1 MKTCLYR
8 PVGTKELALIAASG
22 FKAFPPRLPDQPI
35 FYPVTN
41 EEYAVQIA
49 RDWNCKFNEE
59 KKGYVTR
66 FFLHEAYLSQF
77 DRKIV
82 GGKTHEEL
90 WVPAE
95 QLAEFNGNILGDIEV
110 IRGFSATADG
120 VVEVPV
126 KEFAEGSAGA

>member
-1 MKTCLYR
+1 MTNYLYR
-8 PVGTKELALIAASG
+8 PVGTKELDLIAASG
-22 FKAFPPRLPDQPI
+22 FTAFPPRLPDQPI

-49 RDWNCKFNEE
+49 RDWNCKFNDD

-66 FFLHEAYLSQF
+66 FEVDASYLAQF

-95 QLAEFNGNILGDIEV
+95 QLEEFNSMVVRKIEV
-110 IRGFSATADG
+110 IRSFSAVGDD

-126 KEFAEGSAGA
+126 GTFIEGRVV